1 MGKAVQLAKAQLI
14 ELDTT
19 FKNPAPGGKRVEVQF
34 NPETLKVTYAN
45 KTQSQQSAGDQRG
58 NSPRQVVGAGSTK
71 LALQLWF
78 DANAAGA
85 GGATDVRQLTR
96 AVAQFMQPQGPAG
109 GAGGGNQ
116 PTPPGVRFS
125 WGTFTFDGMMDSLEE
140 TLDFFSPDGRPLR
153 ASLSLGM
160 SGQLEIVPP
169 AGGGGVPAAA
179 AGPTPGTQP
188 LTAAPSGS
196 SLQGLAAAAG
206 VSVDWQ
212 LVAAANGV
220 ENPRLLAPGQ
230 LIDLNAKVTAGL
242 GAAGGISVTGQ
253 IGASL

>member
-1 MGKAVQLAKAQLI
+1 MGEAVQLAKAQLI
-14 ELDTT
+14 ELDAT

-45 KTQSQQSAGDQRG
+45 KTQAQQSAGDQRG

-78 DANAAGA
+78 DASAAG
-85 GGATDVRQLTR
+85 TSDVRQLTS
-96 AVAQFMQPQGPAG
+96 AVAQFMQPQSPAGGAAG

-125 WGTFTFDGMMDSLEE
+125 WGTFTFDGMMDSLDE

-160 SGQLEIVPP
+160 SGQLEIVSP
-169 AGGGGVPAAA
+169 AGAGGVPAAA

-188 LTAAPSGS
+188 LTAAPSGL

-212 LVAAANGV
+212 VVAAANGI

-230 LIDLNAKVTAGL
+230 LINLNVNVGAGAGEAGL
-242 GAAGGISVTGQ
+242 SGQ
-253 IGASL
+253 IGASV

>member
-1 MGKAVQLAKAQLI
+1 MGEAVQLRKAELI
-14 ELDTT
+14 ELDAA
-19 FKNPAPGGKRVEVQF
+19 FKKPAPRGRRVQVQF

-58 NSPRQVVGAGSTK
+58 NSPRQVIGAGSTK

-78 DANAAGA
+78 DASAAGA
-85 GGATDVRQLTR
+85 PDVRQLTR
-96 AVAQFMQPQGPAG
+96 EVAHFMQPQSPAGGATG

-116 PTPPGVRFS
+116 PVPPGVRFS
-125 WGTFTFDGMMDSLEE
+125 WGTFSFDGMMDSLEE
-140 TLDFFSPDGRPLR
+140 TLDYFSPDGRPLR

-160 SGQLEIVPP
+160 SGQLDIVPP

-206 VSVDWQ
+206 VPVDWQ
-212 LVAAANGV
+212 VVAAANGID
-220 ENPRLLAPGQ
+220 NPRLLAPGQ
-230 LIDLNAKVTAGL
+230 LIDLNVKAGAGA
-242 GAAGGISVTGQ
+242 GAAGVSAQ
-253 IGASL
+253 IGGPA